1 MAKVLLFIVG
11 CVALLGG
18 TVACVVAYVR
28 HRTLLR
34 PGLFLLVALAMAIA
48 VFALT
53 IAWLITVDEGR
64 TTHSDD
70 VRTGGI
76 AAAAVLALYGLW
88 LNDRRR
94 RTDEDRGETERER
107 TAGERFARAIEL
119 LGNTDEAVKLGA
131 LHSLAM
137 LGRGWP
143 DLVQPVLDVL
153 CAYLR
158 MPFDRDDPD
167 RGGDRLR
174 QVRMTAQRLIQ
185 DTLSISPGEDRMLD
199 LSGAV
204 LHDFSLRSVA
214 VRTLVAAGSV
224 GVGRTTFD
232 GLRVSGEFDLA
243 NARFE
248 GPVEAVRASFGTLTL
263 SYARFAKGLDL
274 SSATISSSAADIV
287 DFDNGVRLTGLICEE
302 RFHWR
307 IKAGGPV
314 ECADTTFRDGMDIA
328 GSTITSGQTTFQNAW
343 LGDHTNFDNVSL
355 AAVDLRASRLP
366 DGFSPH
372 QLESRAEFNQI
383 ELANQLELV
392 PIGNQRDLWEVRR
405 ATGRS

>member
-1 MAKVLLFIVG
+1 MAKVLLLIVG
-11 CVALLGG
+11 CGALLG
-18 TVACVVAYVR
+18 VIAACVVAWVR
-28 HRTLLR
+28 YRTLLR
-34 PGLFLLVALAMAIA
+34 PGLFLLVALGTAVA
-48 VFALT
+48 VFTLT
-53 IAWLITVDEGR
+53 TDWLMTVDAGR
-64 TTHSDD
+64 TSHSDD

-119 LGNTDEAVKLGA
+119 LGNADEAVKLGA

-158 MPFDRDDPD
+158 MPFRRDDPT
-167 RGGDRLR
+167 GDRLR

-185 DTLSISPGEDRMLD
+185 DMLSISPADDRVLD

-204 LHDFSLRSVA
+204 LHDFSLRSVT
-214 VRTLVAAGSV
+214 VQTLVAEGSI

-232 GLRVSGEFDLA
+232 GLRVTGKCDLA
-243 NARFE
+243 HAWFE
-248 GPVEAVRASFGTLTL
+248 GPVGAVGATFDTLTL
-263 SYARFAKGLDL
+263 SDARFEKAVDL
-274 SSATISSSAADIV
+274 SLTTIGSSVAAFVKFDEGV
-287 DFDNGVRLTGLICEE
+287 DLTGSSCER
-302 RFHWR
+302 RFRWR
-307 IKAGGPV
+307 IDAGGPL
-314 ECADTTFRDGMDIA
+314 ECAESTFRDGMDIA
-328 GSTITSGQTTFQNAW
+328 GSTIRSGRTTFQNAW
-343 LGDHTNFDNVSL
+343 LGDRTNFDNVSL

-366 DGFSPH
+366 DGFNPQ
-372 QLESRAEFNQI
+372 QLESRAESNQI
-383 ELANQLELV
+383 DLANQLERV
-392 PIGNQRDLWEVRR
+392 QIGNQRDLWEVRR
-405 ATGRS
+405 RVTGRS